1 MDGYSVAVVGATGL
15 VGETMIQILAE
26 REFPVKTLH
35 ALASQRSLGKS
46 VEFKGRQ
53 VPVKAL
59 EDFDFSEA
67 QIALFSA
74 GAGAAREH
82 APRAAGS
89 GAIVIDNSSAFRYDD
104 DVPLVVPEVNAE
116 SLTDC
121 RARGIVA
128 NPNCST
134 IQLVVALKPLH
145 DAAGIERMS
154 VATYQAISGAGRQ
167 AMEEL
172 LRHTAD
178 MMAGQGRPEETA
190 DSQGGGAEA
199 GAEANGGQTHGGRAG
214 AESNGG
220 QTHGAMAPS
229 VAFNVVPHIDV
240 FQDNGYT
247 KEEMKIVWE
256 TRKILNDPALRI
268 SATAVRVPVFF
279 GHSEAVNVEL
289 KRRIAVE
296 EALELFR
303 GARGLIVMSQ
313 DRAGG
318 YPTAGVEAAQ
328 SDGVFVGR
336 VREDISHEQGLNFW
350 VVADNVRKGAALNAV
365 QIAELLIRD
374 GLLAP

>member
-1 MDGYSVAVVGATGL
+1 MSGHSVAVVGATGL
-15 VGETMIQILAE
+15 VGETMIEILAE
-26 REFPVKTLH
+26 RAFPVAELH
-35 ALASQRSLGKS
+35 AVASERSLGKS
-46 VEFKGRQ
+46 VRFRDRQ
-53 VPVKAL
+53 APVKVL
-59 EDFDFSEA
+59 QDFDFSGVD
-67 QIALFSA
+67 IALFSA

-82 APRAAGS
+82 APRAAEQ
-89 GAIVIDNSSAFRYDD
+89 GAVVIDNSSAFRYDD

-116 SLTDC
+116 GLAAC

-134 IQLVVALKPLH
+134 IQLVVALKPLY
-145 DAAGIERMS
+145 DAAGIERLS

-167 AMEEL
+167 AMETL
-172 LRHTAD
+172 VRDTAE
-178 MMAGQGRPEETA
+178 MMAGQGRPEEEA
-190 DSQGGGAEA
+190 DADGEEA
-199 GAEANGGQTHGGRAG
+199 QPNGQQ
-214 AESNGG
+214 SNG
-220 QTHGAMAPS
+220 AAAPS
-229 VAFNVVPHIDV
+229 VAFNVVPHIDA

-247 KEEMKIVWE
+247 KEEMKVVWE
-256 TRKILNDPALRI
+256 TRKILKDPALRI

-289 KRRIAVE
+289 KRRVAVQ

-313 DRAGG
+313 NQAGG
-318 YPTAGVEAAQ
+318 YPTAGVEAAR

-336 VREDISHEQGLNFW
+336 VREDISHEMGLNFW

-374 GLLAP
+374 HL

>member
-15 VGETMIQILAE
+15 VGETMIRILAE
-26 REFPVKTLH
+26 REFPVKELH
-35 ALASQRSLGKS
+35 ALASEKSLGKS
-46 VEFKGRQ
+46 LEFRDRQ
-53 VPVKAL
+53 VPVKVL
-59 EDFDFSEA
+59 DDFDFSGV
-67 QIALFSA
+67 QIVLFSA
-74 GAGAAREH
+74 GAGAALEH
-82 APRAAGS
+82 APRAARQ
-89 GAIVIDNSSAFRYDD
+89 GAVVIDNSSAFRYDG

-116 SLTDC
+116 SLAHW
-121 RARGIVA
+121 RERGIVA

-134 IQLVVALKPLH
+134 IQLVVALKPLY

-172 LRHTAD
+172 VRHTAG
-178 MMAGQGRPEETA
+178 MMAGQGRPEEAA
-190 DSQGGGAEA
+190 DSGGGEA
-199 GAEANGGQTHGGRAG
+199 RPNGSLANGA
-214 AESNGG
+214 
-220 QTHGAMAPS
+220 APS

-256 TRKILNDPALRI
+256 TRKILRDPALRI

-289 KRRIAVE
+289 KRRVAVE

-303 GARGLIVMSQ
+303 GARGVIVMSQ

-318 YPTAGVEAAQ
+318 YPTAGVEAAR
-328 SDGVFVGR
+328 SDAVFVGR

-374 GLLAP
+374 HL

>member
-1 MDGYSVAVVGATGL
+1 MDGYNVAVAGATGL
-15 VGETMIQILAE
+15 VGETIMQILSE
-26 REFPVKTLH
+26 REFPVRSLH
-35 ALASQRSLGKS
+35 ALASEKSLGKS
-46 VEFKGRQ
+46 VPFRDSQ
-53 VPVKAL
+53 TRVQAL
-59 EDFDFSEA
+59 EDFNFSEV

-74 GAGAAREH
+74 GADPAREH
-82 APRAAGS
+82 APRAAAQ
-89 GAIVIDNSSAFRYDD
+89 GAVVIDNSSAFRYND

-116 SLTDC
+116 SLAGF

-172 LRHTAD
+172 VRHTAG
-178 MMAGQGRPEETA
+178 MMAGQGRPEEA
-190 DSQGGGAEA
+190 AEDSGSGGAKPNGE
-199 GAEANGGQTHGGRAG
+199 GANGAI
-214 AESNGG
+214 
-220 QTHGAMAPS
+220 APS
-229 VAFNVVPHIDV
+229 VAFNVVPHIDA
-240 FQDNGYT
+240 FQENGYT
-247 KEEMKIVWE
+247 REEMKIVWE

-268 SATAVRVPVFF
+268 SATAVRVPVFY
-279 GHSEAVNVEL
+279 GHSEAVSVEL
-289 KRRIAVE
+289 RRRVAVE

-303 GARGLIVMSQ
+303 GARGVIVMSQ
-313 DRAGG
+313 DRPGG
-318 YPTAGVEAAQ
+318 YPTAGVEAAR

-374 GLLAP
+374 YF